1 MYSIAVSGKCSTGKT
16 TLCENISNIIHWKH
30 IDIGSEFK
38 RLSKEYNLTIEKFG
52 SLPDA
57 ILRSIDDRLKERMN
71 KDYEIIWDSRLSC
84 YLAKDNP
91 NVFKVYCW
99 ADLKTRIKKTS
110 MRENISLYKA
120 KIKIKKREE
129 EELNV
134 FRRLYNLYNPYS
146 NEWINYKINTSDED
160 PIILSKKIIKEF
172 NHRKRSFERFHLE

>member
-71 KDYEIIWDSRLSC
+71 KEYEIIWDSRLSC

-91 NVFKVYCW
+91 NILKVYCYV
-99 ADLKTRIKKTS
+99 DLKTRINRT
-110 MRENISLYKA
+110 MQRDNISFDEA
-120 KIKIKKREE
+120 NIKINLRDK

-134 FRRLYNLYNPYS
+134 FRRLYNLDNFYS
-146 NEWINYKINTSDED
+146 KKWINYKIDTSKDD
-160 PIILSKKIIKEF
+160 PITLAKKVIENFNNYKKI
-172 NHRKRSFERFHLE
+172 NL

>member
-16 TLCENISNIIHWKH
+16 TLCENIANIIHWKH

-71 KDYEIIWDSRLSC
+71 KEYGIIWDSRLSC

-91 NVFKVYCW
+91 HIFKVYCYV
-99 ADLKTRIKKTS
+99 DLKTRINRT
-110 MRENISLYKA
+110 MQRDNISFDEA
-120 KIKIKKREE
+120 NIKINLRDK

-134 FRRLYNLYNPYS
+134 FRRLYNLDNFYS
-146 NEWINYKINTSDED
+146 KKWINYKIDTSKDD
-160 PIILSKKIIKEF
+160 PITLAKKVIENFNNYKKI
-172 NHRKRSFERFHLE
+172 NL